1 MLKSAKFEEFEVIK
15 EHYFL
20 NGKPSHGVSLEKAK
34 EIYYQF
40 GKIIEISKKDSRRG
54 YKYTLVYRFNKKTSY
69 SLCFFLDEKPMKIF
83 NAIHHGKNIDKRV
96 MKRYFGFNK

>member
-1 MLKSAKFEEFEVIK
+1 MSDYILLNEVEREKVLDMLKSAKFEEFEVIK

-40 GKIIEISKKDSRRG
+40 GKIIEI
-54 YKYTLVYRFNKKTSY
+54 
-69 SLCFFLDEKPMKIF
+69 
-83 NAIHHGKNIDKRV
+83 
-96 MKRYFGFNK
+96 